1 MSVQSAPEPFAG
13 CARKG
18 RSCALDFVR
27 LCDIEIE
34 TPLQAKS
41 PCFAI
46 SGSVCLSI
54 SQLLGVHVTYGH
66 ACIMIWNILQLAAL
80 CTCRSGVLLRQV
92 LECVSV
98 CVCVCVHVDACIDA
112 YISSETE
119 DSRRKFSFNYH
130 FFGNVSQFGRK
141 GPGKGRTGILE
152 FSRNE
157 EILRKLSCCYR
168 LSFISL
174 F

>member
-27 LCDIEIE
+27 VCDIEIE

-41 PCFAI
+41 HVLQSAALFAL
-46 SGSVCLSI
+46 VLSI

-66 ACIMIWNILQLAAL
+66 ACIIIWNILQLAAL

-98 CVCVCVHVDACIDA
+98 CVCMWMHA
-112 YISSETE
+112 
-119 DSRRKFSFNYH
+119 
-130 FFGNVSQFGRK
+130 
-141 GPGKGRTGILE
+141 
-152 FSRNE
+152 
-157 EILRKLSCCYR
+157 
-168 LSFISL
+168 
-174 F
+174 

>member
-13 CARKG
+13 CARKV
-18 RSCALDFVR
+18 RSRALDFVR

-66 ACIMIWNILQLAAL
+66 ACIIIWNVLQLAAL

-98 CVCVCVHVDACIDA
+98 CVCACGCMHRCVHIFGNRGQPQEVFFQL
-112 YISSETE
+112 S
-119 DSRRKFSFNYH
+119 
-130 FFGNVSQFGRK
+130 FFGKVSQFGRK